1 MSSNR
6 DVYAG
11 NPLGYQTE
19 IVNSTLVP
27 VAPKAAYNPLIV
39 GGAFTGP
46 AWPRQGVYN
55 VPPVIPSPEATSE
68 YLGGGGGMRGAAA
81 PSGEGVSPWHWA
93 KSPVLW
99 VLIFLVFS
107 IVMLHK
113 VHYRG

>member
-1 MSSNR
+1 MP
-6 DVYAG
+6 DTYAG
-11 NPLGYQTE
+11 APLGYQTE
-19 IVNSTLVP
+19 VVNSTLVP
-27 VAPKAAYNPLIV
+27 VAPRAAYNPLIV

-55 VPPVIPSPEATSE
+55 VPPVVPSPDMTTE
-68 YLGGGGGMRGAAA
+68 YLGGSGGMTAASTPGVHQQGGAY
-81 PSGEGVSPWHWA
+81 HWA

-99 VLIFLVFS
+99 VLLFLIFS